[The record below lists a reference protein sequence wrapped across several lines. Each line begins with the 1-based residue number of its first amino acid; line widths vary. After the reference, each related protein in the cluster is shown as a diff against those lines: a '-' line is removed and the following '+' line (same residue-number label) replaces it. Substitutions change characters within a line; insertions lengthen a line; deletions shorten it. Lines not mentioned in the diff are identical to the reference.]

1 MSARD
6 ARGPKEHDVGPPA
19 LLLRLGREFQRM
31 AGLAAG
37 VGAFGGLTF
46 GDLAGEGGDH
56 ADAALVRGHHHAIG
70 LVLAHVE
77 DSHQDGD
84 DELARRI
91 VVVDQDHLIESRLF
105 DLRLGDGIGFDVDI
119 AHRPSPALLVDA
131 SSIVWRV
138 FVALQRLRQAAAC
151 FTAALRSFTRAAKA
165 AWRAAGSG
173 IRRIDDGWTV
183 TMPRCLSANSITLP
197 RSRDSTTGRPA
208 SATAAVTPSA
218 RMSCGRTISISW
230 RSQTRQTSTS

>member
-1 MSARD
+1 VARPSNYSLRSARIED
-6 ARGPKEHDVGPPA
+6 GCP
-19 LLLRLGREFQRM
+19 
-31 AGLAAG
+31 AAG
-37 VGAFGGLTF
+37 VGAFGGLAF

-105 DLRLGDGIGFDVDI
+105 YLRLGDGIGFDVDI

-131 SSIVWRV
+131 SSIVGLRC
-138 FVALQRLRQAAAC
+138 LQRLRQAAAS
-151 FTAALRSFTRAAKA
+151 FPAARSFGDGRRLGRRPSGHRKVRRLNQGHPFLEILVVSLASTAATDFRLPSRE
-165 AWRAAGSG
+165 
-173 IRRIDDGWTV
+173 DGV
-183 TMPRCLSANSITLP
+183 
-197 RSRDSTTGRPA
+197 RPK
-208 SATAAVTPSA
+208 
-218 RMSCGRTISISW
+218 R
-230 RSQTRQTSTS
+230 